1 MQGQPHHT
9 ASCFAP
15 PDLLAAY
22 RALWTEVWD
31 DWRVSMRLP
40 CKTVN
45 EEIRA
50 VVLVMLVEEVP
61 VETART
67 LTYDYMKGLCN

>member
-1 MQGQPHHT
+1 MTTQPHHT
-9 ASCFAP
+9 AACFAP
-15 PDLLAAY
+15 PALLAAY

-31 DWRVSMRLP
+31 DWRVSMGLH

-50 VVLVMLVEEVP
+50 VVLAMLVEGVP

-67 LTYDYMKGLCN
+67 VTHNYMKGLK

>member
-9 ASCFAP
+9 AACFAP
-15 PDLLAAY
+15 PALLAAY

-31 DWRVSMRLP
+31 DWCVSMGLH

-50 VVLVMLVEEVP
+50 VVLKLLADGETVEMARML
-61 VETART
+61 TWH
-67 LTYDYMKGLCN
+67 YMRSLRK

>member
-1 MQGQPHHT
+1 MTTQPHHT
-9 ASCFAP
+9 AACFAP
-15 PDLLAAY
+15 PALLAAY

-31 DWRVSMRLP
+31 DWRVRVGLS

-45 EEIRA
+45 EDIRA
-50 VVLVMLVEEVP
+50 ITLAFLAEGVP

-67 LTYDYMKGLCN
+67 IIYEHMRGMTI